1 MKLTIETKHETKTVE
16 FKNIDVSL
24 EQLFFAFKG
33 LLVASGWS
41 ESSIDDFLIEVLK
54 DYKSPN

>member
-1 MKLTIETKHETKTVE
+1 MKLTIETKHDTKTVE

-24 EQLFFAFKG
+24 EQLFNAFKG
-33 LLVASGWS
+33 LIVASGWS

-54 DYKSPN
+54 DYKNK

>member
-1 MKLTIETKHETKTVE
+1 MKLTIETKHDTKTVE

-24 EQLFFAFKG
+24 EQLFSAFKG

>member
-1 MKLTIETKHETKTVE
+1 MKLTIETKHETKSVE

-24 EQLFFAFKG
+24 EQLFSAFKG

-41 ESSIDDFLIEVLK
+41 ESLIDDFLIEVMK